1 MWPPANCKWNGI
13 GRDIIVVVVVAI
25 GDVVCC
31 QAAVLGSLAGLA
43 YFSLSLLARPGTPT
57 DFAAVAAAEAV
68 SSGAAATNG
77 TDGSSSSSSGSSGLN
92 GLRARVGLASA
103 VMVAPY
109 LPACGFVISIGFVV
123 AERVM

>member
-1 MWPPANCKWNGI
+1 M
-13 GRDIIVVVVVAI
+13 
-25 GDVVCC
+25 CC
-31 QAAVLGSLAGLA
+31 QAAVLGSLVGLA

-57 DFAAVAAAEAV
+57 DFAAVAATEAV
-68 SSGAAATNG
+68 SSAAAAANG
-77 TDGSSSSSSGSSGLN
+77 SDGGSSSSSSSNGGGGLN